1 MEGGTMKIPCT
12 TCSLDLKT
20 YKIYDKNNDNGI
32 YSRINTLG
40 RNRME
45 FGNYVLELVSPNA
58 T

>member
-1 MEGGTMKIPCT
+1 MKIPCT

-45 FGNYVLELVSPNA
+45 FGNYVLEIEKK
-58 T
+58 